1 MLREVKQKFFGR
13 VGATKFRRAN
23 APKLVQCESEGRGNM
38 YDSGHFQVQNK
49 LLYIYFVF
57 FFFLQSKEP
66 NTFILKKM
74 KVFYAR
80 YETVFTHFYL

>member
-1 MLREVKQKFFGR
+1 MLCEVKQKFFGR

-23 APKLVQCESEGRGNM
+23 APKLVQCESEGSGDM

-49 LLYIYFVF
+49 LLYIYYA
-57 FFFLQSKEP
+57 FFLQSKEP

-74 KVFYAR
+74 KVSYDR
-80 YETVFTHFYL
+80 YETILHIFLF